1 MLGFG
6 TIMLRLRGAS
16 FVTRRRFF
24 EDVDGEDRSRWVPIF
39 HAEGE
44 SKVDKNVTRLQFP
57 LVLAWALTH
66 WKAQGMSLKR
76 ARVSM
81 GSTVAGTVGVGLVAL
96 TRVGHP
102 WHVALETDLPAY
114 EAFVA
119 ARGKPEFRS
128 RQRFKLRMLAKW
140 SRTIRK
146 YGFYERDRW
155 EKEDSA
161 LAERL
166 LDEVAR
172 ATWRQRRA
180 TGTETQPDAWI
191 WHDHVEAP
199 WRELRDGAVAR
210 VVHEGVKESEAK
222 RIADRLSDDR
232 HKPALLE
239 AAGCLIPRGLN
250 PVMDGVMPRGRATP
264 GGTAGGV
271 SVAVDGWTVNVGDE
285 RSITMIVNRSQRVC
299 SK

>member
-1 MLGFG
+1 MIKLDETAVDDDGK
-6 TIMLRLRGAS
+6 TYV
-16 FVTRRRFF
+16 VTRRRFF

-44 SKVDKNVTRLQFP
+44 SKVDKNVSRVQFP

-66 WKAQGMSLKR
+66 WKAQGMSLRR

-114 EAFVA
+114 EAFAA
-119 ARGKPEFRS
+119 ARVKPEFRS

-155 EKEDSA
+155 EREDSV
-161 LAERL
+161 L
-166 LDEVAR
+166 
-172 ATWRQRRA
+172 
-180 TGTETQPDAWI
+180 
-191 WHDHVEAP
+191 
-199 WRELRDGAVAR
+199 
-210 VVHEGVKESEAK
+210 
-222 RIADRLSDDR
+222 ADRL
-232 HKPALLE
+232 LE
-239 AAGCLIPRGLN
+239 E
-250 PVMDGVMPRGRATP
+250 
-264 GGTAGGV
+264 V
-271 SVAVDGWTVNVGDE
+271 SRETN
-285 RSITMIVNRSQRVC
+285 
-299 SK
+299 